1 MAKTFSIT
9 LPSYI
14 KYILENEFKTLFP
27 DISFQTL
34 ISDQLVIGIPETDY
48 LNYAHQNSQSVFTMS
63 NFQLLSNII
72 VCEFQFGTKWKN
84 NVTLLQLPPPF
95 RPDAFLHFSPIQSK
109 ALSFQVYADHSVYI
123 WEQTTMQFLDNAVN
137 LLKLPDRTDIV
148 PAPPSVSKPPLTSAS
163 LLSDQRSTAAIPS
176 RPSIP
181 LDMKEDLKEIFKE
194 VSFDPV
200 SLSEKLQNN
209 KTITTR
215 DNVLL
220 VLAINGI
227 IDIELQAE
235 SS

>member
-1 MAKTFSIT
+1 
-9 LPSYI
+9 
-14 KYILENEFKTLFP
+14 
-27 DISFQTL
+27 
-34 ISDQLVIGIPETDY
+34 
-48 LNYAHQNSQSVFTMS
+48 
-63 NFQLLSNII
+63 
-72 VCEFQFGTKWKN
+72 
-84 NVTLLQLPPPF
+84 
-95 RPDAFLHFSPIQSK
+95 
-109 ALSFQVYADHSVYI
+109 
-123 WEQTTMQFLDNAVN
+123 MQFLDNAVN

-181 LDMKEDLKEIFKE
+181 LDMKEDLKEIFRE